1 MTTPFT
7 QYVDIKDNY
16 CLAYFGED
24 EIMLDKIYQAK
35 QYIEKEL
42 PGLKIFILCKDLFKV
57 KYDLPDFIFESKM
70 AEYKGKMA
78 CFRNLEKKEDL
89 FAILI
94 ESKIPIPDNF

>member
-24 EIMLDKIYQAK
+24 ENILNKVFEARE
-35 QYIEKEL
+35 YIEKEL
-42 PGLKIFILCKDLFKV
+42 PKLKVFVICRDSFKDKNNLN
-57 KYDLPDFIFESKM
+57 LIPESRM
-70 AEYKGKMA
+70 GEYKGKMA

-89 FAILI
+89 KSLLN
-94 ESKIPIPDNF
+94 ESKIPIPDDF